1 MQCIHWIQSWQGS
14 SLRGMS
20 KPHRGEPVAETVYRH
35 VRDAI
40 VDRAYPADSQLVQ
53 EQVADELGVSR
64 TPVREALNRLA
75 AEGLVTWVPRS
86 GYTVNG
92 LTDADITDV
101 FEVRQSLEVLALRHA
116 CGQLGRTQTAR
127 VRVLIAE
134 MVEADP
140 TDAGAQFELNRRF
153 HQAMIEPC
161 RNRYLLGLLDQLWNN
176 PVSRRIT
183 GSYIHDARN
192 VDRMVREH
200 EQLLQA
206 SLDNDLE
213 TLLRL
218 SMQHMTQG
226 YGDARQ
232 PPASESAEPAEPS
245 TEPALTVLS

>member
-1 MQCIHWIQSWQGS
+1 M
-14 SLRGMS
+14 
-20 KPHRGEPVAETVYRH
+20 AETVYRH

-92 LTDADITDV
+92 LADADITDV

-116 CGQLGRTQTAR
+116 CGQL
-127 VRVLIAE
+127 IAE

-140 TDAGAQFELNRRF
+140 ADAGAQFELNRRF

-232 PPASESAEPAEPS
+232 PSAPAGSAAPGQTAEPA
-245 TEPALTVLS
+245 VLVPVPN

>member
-1 MQCIHWIQSWQGS
+1 MP
-14 SLRGMS
+14 R
-20 KPHRGEPVAETVYRH
+20 RGEPVAGAVYRQL
-35 VRDAI
+35 RDSI
-40 VDRAYPADSQLVQ
+40 VDGAYPADSQLVQ

-86 GYTVNG
+86 GYTVNA

-101 FEVRQSLEVLALRHA
+101 FEVRHSLEVLALRHA
-116 CGQLGRTQTAR
+116 CGQLNRTQAAR

-134 MVEADP
+134 MDEADP
-140 TDAGAQFELNRRF
+140 TDATAQFELNRRF

-183 GSYIHDARN
+183 GSYIHDASN
-192 VDRMVREH
+192 VTKMIHEH

-206 SLDNDLE
+206 SLDNDVEALV
-213 TLLRL
+213 RL
-218 SMQHMTQG
+218 ATEHMTQG
-226 YGDARQ
+226 YGDARLLPAT
-232 PPASESAEPAEPS
+232 PPASARA
-245 TEPALTVLS
+245 

>member
-1 MQCIHWIQSWQGS
+1 
-14 SLRGMS
+14 MS
-20 KPHRGEPVAETVYRH
+20 MPRRGEPVAEAVYRH

-40 VDRAYPADSQLVQ
+40 VDGAYPADAQLVQ
-53 EQVADELGVSR
+53 EQVADQLGVSR

-86 GYTVNG
+86 GYTVNA

-116 CGQLGRTQTAR
+116 CGQLNRTQAAK

-134 MVEADP
+134 MDEADP
-140 TDAGAQFELNRRF
+140 TDAAAQFELNRLF
-153 HQAMIEPC
+153 HQAMVEPC
-161 RNRYLLGLLDQLWNN
+161 RNRYLLGLLDQLWSN

-192 VDRMVREH
+192 VARMVQEH
-200 EQLLQA
+200 EQILQA
-206 SLDNDLE
+206 SLDNDVE
-213 TLLRL
+213 TLVRL
-218 SMQHMTQG
+218 SQQHMTQG

-232 PPASESAEPAEPS
+232 PSAPAAGRSGGSSQPAGSAVPVP
-245 TEPALTVLS
+245 T